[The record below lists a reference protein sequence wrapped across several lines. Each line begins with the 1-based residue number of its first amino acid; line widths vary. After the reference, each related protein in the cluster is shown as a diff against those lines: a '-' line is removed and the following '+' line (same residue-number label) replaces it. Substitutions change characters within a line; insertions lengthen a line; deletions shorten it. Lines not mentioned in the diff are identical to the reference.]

1 MTAPTIPIELQERI
15 LNHLRGDIP
24 TLKSCSFV
32 CQAWTPNTRSH
43 LFRRF
48 KALHDPG
55 AFHKCWKYVDQVPHL
70 AEYIGEVEIQS
81 RPGILLE
88 TAGVRTTSQFKAL
101 NALCTLL
108 DRTHSLQTLVISTGS
123 TSSRMR
129 AWTKISPKF
138 KVSLLAALRRSLSSL
153 THILLDDF
161 SFAVSDLRS
170 IRGIFRGMQCL
181 EYIGLERM
189 GAEFD
194 EDAISPITAFDDELQ
209 SGSLRTL
216 TLSFNFSVLVN
227 GPLVAGVI
235 DALHSVRVSHITSL
249 RLGGVVGL
257 SVFEAL
263 PASWLS
269 GVTHLGL
276 ELSNLDPTEAFIARV
291 PTFRAVH
298 TLELS
303 LNICPSAV
311 PHDISALESFM
322 TKLLPANQLLSI
334 VTTVSA
340 YGPPVYRDAVQ
351 RHYNFC
357 LTRAKVVKI
366 QWEDGKLSTL
376 EPAFPKL
383 FADGTMQVGKFRHA
397 KWIPW

>member
-15 LNHLRGDIP
+15 LDHLRGDVS

-32 CQAWTPNTRSH
+32 CKAWTPNIRSH

-48 KALHDPG
+48 KALHDSD
-55 AFHKCWKYVDQVPHL
+55 AFHKCGRYVDQVPHL
-70 AEYIGEVEIQS
+70 AEYIREVEIQS
-81 RPGILLE
+81 GRRPSVLLE
-88 TAGVRTTSQFKAL
+88 EES

-108 DRTHSLQTLVISTGS
+108 DRTHSLQTVVISTGFS
-123 TSSRMR
+123 TMR
-129 AWTKISPKF
+129 AWRNISSKF

-153 THILLDDF
+153 THILLDGF
-161 SFAVSDLRS
+161 SFAVSDLRL
-170 IRGIFRGMQCL
+170 IRGIIRGMQCL
-181 EYIGLERM
+181 EYVGLERM

-194 EDAISPITAFDDELQ
+194 EDEISPVAAFDDELQ

-216 TLSFNFSVLVN
+216 SLYFNFSDPGN

-249 RLGGVVGL
+249 RLGGIVGL

-263 PASWLS
+263 PPSWLS
-269 GVTHLGL
+269 RVTCLGL
-276 ELSNLDPTEAFIARV
+276 QLTNLNPALPSSPIADAFIARV
-291 PTFRAVH
+291 PTFCAVH

-303 LNICPSAV
+303 LIIRPSAV

-340 YGPPVYRDAVQ
+340 HGPPVYRDAMQ

-376 EPAFPKL
+376 EPAFPEL

>member
-15 LNHLRGDIP
+15 LDHLRGDIP

-48 KALHDPG
+48 RALPDPG

-70 AEYIGEVEIQS
+70 AEYIREVEIQS
-81 RPGILLE
+81 GPGILLE
-88 TAGVRTTSQFKAL
+88 QESNAL

-123 TSSRMR
+123 LTMPAWGHVSSKFR
-129 AWTKISPKF
+129 A
-138 KVSLLAALRRSLSSL
+138 SLSATLRRSLSSL
-153 THILLDDF
+153 THILLDGF
-161 SFAVSDLRS
+161 FFAVSDLHL
-170 IRGIFRGMQCL
+170 IRGIIRGMRCL
-181 EYIGLERM
+181 EYVGLEGM
-189 GAEFD
+189 GAESD
-194 EDAISPITAFDDELQ
+194 EDEISPIAAFDDELQ

-216 TLSFNFSVLVN
+216 ALSFNFSVVRN
-227 GPLVAGVI
+227 NPLVAGVI

-249 RLGGVVGL
+249 RLGGVIGL

-263 PASWLS
+263 PPSWLS
-269 GVTHLGL
+269 CVTCLGL
-276 ELSNLDPTEAFIARV
+276 QLTNLDPALPLSPISEAFIARV

-303 LNICPSAV
+303 LSIRPYAV
-311 PHDISALESFM
+311 PRDISALESFM

-340 YGPPVYRDAVQ
+340 HGPPVYHDAVQ

-357 LTRAKVVKI
+357 LTRAKVVKV

-376 EPAFPKL
+376 EPAFPEL